1 VNAEL
6 DENGN
11 PIVFLDDGGVDDD
24 EIVYAESL
32 CKPDK
37 MLYML
42 ELLLAFHAW
51 YKRGHPFSLRTKR
64 EKKKFWEP
72 LEL

>member
-1 VNAEL
+1 MNAEL

-51 YKRGHPFSLRTKR
+51 YKRGHPFSLKTITKK
-64 EKKKFWEP
+64 EEVMKAI
-72 LEL
+72 